1 MPSSNDSVM
10 FVVVNFIRSNEG
22 GARYLPPPITG
33 CMLGQELATLE
44 KVKIGG
50 VKIDAYFVAAKV
62 TPIQYKKFQNKLT
75 YCNLLT
81 AIKNHSPKSEI
92 VCR

>member
-10 FVVVNFIRSNEG
+10 FVVVNFIHPDEEG
-22 GARYLPPPITG
+22 AKYLPPPITG
-33 CMLGQELATLE
+33 CMLGKEWDTLE
-44 KVKIGG
+44 EVKIGG
-50 VKIDAYFVAAKV
+50 VKIDAYLVAAKV
-62 TPIQYKKFQNKLT
+62 TPLQWKKFQNKLT
-75 YCNLLT
+75 FCNLLT

>member
-1 MPSSNDSVM
+1 MPSNDHVM
-10 FVVVNFIRSNEG
+10 FVVVNFDWGSAG
-22 GARYLPPPITG
+22 DGAVYLPPPITG
-33 CMLGQELATLE
+33 CMLGKEYSSLE
-44 KVKIGG
+44 MVKIGG
-50 VKIDAYFVAAKV
+50 VKIDAYMVAAKV

-81 AIKNHSPKSEI
+81 TIKNSAPKCEI